1 MTFSIFNLL
10 TKRRRQQAIRNESG
24 FWSSVL
30 SEVGIEAGN
39 GISLKEREFEL
50 LLPIGALIA
59 SANSQAG
66 ELGGGFRVDQT
77 GLNLNWPQE
86 VSTAMGLSPSNSK
99 TVDGETIAHR
109 LLFEPDASMSKP
121 SYWATLFGKDRPSLV
136 MEYTAEDGHTVEH
149 THEAWLVWPWH
160 FDTEEQQAALDT
172 ALAVHADLAE
182 AFGWLAA
189 AQRSFEGARSELFEA
204 IAERVA
210 TRQ

>member
-1 MTFSIFNLL
+1 ML
-10 TKRRRQQAIRNESG
+10 TKQRRRQTNRNQSG
-24 FWSSVL
+24 FWGSVL
-30 SEVGIEAGN
+30 NEKDIEDKN
-39 GISLKEREFEL
+39 GISLKEWEFEL

-77 GLNLNWPQE
+77 GLNLNWPRE
-86 VSTAMGLSPSNSK
+86 VSTAVGLSPSNSK
-99 TVDGETIAHR
+99 TIDGETIAHR

-121 SYWATLFGKDRPSLV
+121 SYWATLFGKERPSLV
-136 MEYTAEDGHTVEH
+136 MEYMAEDGHTVEH
-149 THEAWLVWPWH
+149 THEAWLVWPWY
-160 FDTEEQQAALDT
+160 FDTEEQQAALDN

-182 AFGWLAA
+182 AFGWLGA
-189 AQRSFEGARSELFEA
+189 AQRSVEGTRSELFEA